1 MAHKNQPQN
10 RRHSQLYDPSEVVD
24 KGALQAESVLL
35 EDTELKRA
43 FKDVTRDGRRGVGGL
58 YTPAG
63 GVMDDRPKEAG
74 SQDERMTKV
83 AKQYKAQKK
92 HQKSKASRL
101 QKTEIEMEDERV
113 RKKAAKILDN
123 ASEVEKLQFQE
134 LFNYFDADKDTSWG
148 SIELAQRMSDV
159 GYATSVEAA
168 SNLLYF
174 AGVRDVDR
182 ITYEDFVNMMPKL
195 QAFRKLL
202 EKDFMRLFQEKDD
215 GTGHITT
222 KQLRE
227 VLLVLSGPDGM
238 EEDQMADIMKK
249 ADPTREGRVNFNDMI
264 LSLFGSKPLLSY
276 EPPKRS
282 GDGGLLDSL
291 MRAFGHLCGVAP
303 AKPPPQYVGDVAP
316 PLPDAKG

>member
-1 MAHKNQPQN
+1 MADKNKPSN
-10 RRHSQLYDPSEVVD
+10 RRHSQLYDPNEVVG
-24 KGALQAESVLL
+24 KTALQAESVLL

-43 FKDVTRDGRRGVGGL
+43 FKEVTREGRRGVNGI
-58 YTPAG
+58 YTPSGAI
-63 GVMDDRPKEAG
+63 DERPKEAG
-74 SQDERMTKV
+74 SQDERITRV
-83 AKQYKAQKK
+83 AKEYKAQKK
-92 HQKSKASRL
+92 KQKNKASKLQKS
-101 QKTEIEMEDERV
+101 EIELEDERV
-113 RKKAAKILDN
+113 RKKAEKILDK
-123 ASEVEKLQFQE
+123 ASEVERLQFEE

-182 ITYEDFVNMMPKL
+182 ITYDDFVNMMPKI

-202 EKDFMRLFQEKDD
+202 EKDFMRLFQDKDD

-238 EEDQMADIMKK
+238 EEEQMADIMKK
-249 ADPTREGRVNFNDMI
+249 ADPMREGRVNFNDMI
-264 LSLFGSKPLLSY
+264 VSLFGSKPLVSY
-276 EPPKRS
+276 EPPQRH
-282 GDGGLLDSL
+282 GGGLLDSL
-291 MRAFGHLCGVAP
+291 MRSFGHLCGVAP
-303 AKPPPQYVGDVAP
+303 AKAPPRYVGDVAP
-316 PLPDAKG
+316 PLPDAKS